1 MKHNGKNKKVGK
13 SAKKKM
19 YGPSKLLV
27 CGYSE
32 PDQQALLTLLEEI
45 GLKSVPVIFAANND
59 LQKTIKEVLAFD
71 DKAGAGEDSEM
82 RRAVVVSGLTQKELH
97 VLMTAYR
104 KAGLPAQLWAA
115 LTPISE
121 KWTVAA
127 LLEELA
133 AEKEEIRKLQ
143 EKNQR

>member
-1 MKHNGKNKKVGK
+1 MSHNSKTKKVGK
-13 SAKKKM
+13 SAKKM
-19 YGPSKLLV
+19 YGARKLLV

-32 PDQQALLTLLEEI
+32 DDQQTFLSLLEENRL
-45 GLKSVPVIFAANND
+45 GSVPVIFATTDD
-59 LQKTIKEVLAFD
+59 LQKTIKVVLGAD
-71 DKAGAGEDSEM
+71 DKTGAGENSEM
-82 RRAVVVSGLTQKELH
+82 SRAVVVSGLNQKELH

-104 KAGLPAQLWAA
+104 KARLPAQLWAA
-115 LTPISE
+115 LTPTSE

-143 EKNQR
+143 EKDQA